1 MLSSFTPTPESQS
14 TSEFCIQ
21 APPPP
26 PTQSLLWNI
35 NSFSGSKK
43 KKRNPTSKTQKTL
56 LKNTAWDTLLPSGNA
71 IQDPL
76 GDWRA
81 GKLQSERQE
90 KLLSFIKE
98 LWIWKTVK
106 KNLSGHANL
115 PQYTGV
121 SEGFGDYG
129 NPDGLL
135 GEEEL
140 PVCCLS
146 SQIPCTEQ
154 CKLSQAPD

>member
-21 APPPP
+21 APPLHPP
-26 PTQSLLWNI
+26 SHFCEILIPSQ
-35 NSFSGSKK
+35 GPK